1 MAYQA
6 VEEIQNRCEKES
18 IPFWKAVQL
27 EDCEENGITEE
38 ESWQQMTLMWT
49 RMISQNSMSL
59 RSDERRRR
67 CI

>member
-38 ESWQQMTLMWT
+38 ESWQLPLYGNWMD
-49 RMISQNSMSL
+49 RP
-59 RSDERRRR
+59 
-67 CI
+67 